1 MIDFDYK
8 KTENFLKCTFK
19 GRMGADNAQELSKQ
33 IQDKIQEIS
42 AEGLKVNFDLKDVD
56 YIASSFIRI
65 CVITAKHLA
74 AGSFSISK
82 TNPMIKKVFKIAGL
96 DEMLNVS

>member
-8 KTENFLKCTFK
+8 KTENLLKCTFE
-19 GRMGADNAQELSKQ
+19 GRLGADNAQELTKQ
-33 IQDKIQEIS
+33 IQDKIQEIG
-42 AEGLKVNFDLKDVD
+42 ADGLKVNFDLKDVD

-65 CVITAKHLA
+65 CVITAKQLA
-74 AGSFSISK
+74 AGGFSISK

-96 DEMLNVS
+96 DEILNVS